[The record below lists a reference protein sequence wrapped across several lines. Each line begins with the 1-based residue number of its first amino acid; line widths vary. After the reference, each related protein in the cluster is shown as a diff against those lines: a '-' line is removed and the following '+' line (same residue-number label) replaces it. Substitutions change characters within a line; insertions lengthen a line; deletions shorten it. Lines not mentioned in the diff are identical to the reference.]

1 MSVIYGPQSSGGFN
15 PLGLLSTVLSFVPG
29 MQPFG
34 MALGAANS
42 LAKGKPMD
50 AVMSMGKMGNNNAP
64 NMSAG
69 QNANN
74 GLLGQFGQMEGT
86 PDMDWYKQRW
96 GWK

>member
-1 MSVIYGPQSSGGFN
+1 MSVIYGPQSGGGFN
-15 PLGLLSTVLSFVPG
+15 SLGLLSTVLSFVPG

-74 GLLGQFGQMEGT
+74 GLFGQMEGT

>member
-1 MSVIYGPQSSGGFN
+1 MSVIYGPQSGGGFN
-15 PLGLLSTVLSFVPG
+15 PLGLLGTVLSFVPG

-50 AVMSMGKMGNNNAP
+50 AVMSIGKMGNNNIP
-64 NMSAG
+64 NG
-69 QNANN
+69 NNNLN
-74 GLLGQFGQMEGT
+74 GLFWQMQGT

>member
-1 MSVIYGPQSSGGFN
+1 MSVIYGPQSGGGFN
-15 PLGLLSTVLSFVPG
+15 PLGLLGTVLSFVPG

-50 AVMSMGKMGNNNAP
+50 AVMSMGKMGNNNIP
-64 NMSAG
+64 NG
-69 QNANN
+69 NNNFN
-74 GLLGQFGQMEGT
+74 GLFGQIQGT

>member
-1 MSVIYGPQSSGGFN
+1 MSVIYGPQSGGGFN
-15 PLGLLSTVLSFVPG
+15 PLGLLGTVLSFVPG

-42 LAKGKPMD
+42 LVKGKPMD
-50 AVMSMGKMGNNNAP
+50 AVMSMGKMGNNNIP
-64 NMSAG
+64 NG
-69 QNANN
+69 NNNLN
-74 GLLGQFGQMEGT
+74 GLFGQMQGT

>member
-1 MSVIYGPQSSGGFN
+1 MSVIYAPNGGGFN

-50 AVMSMGKMGNNNAP
+50 AVMSIGKMGNNNAP

-69 QNANN
+69 QNAHN
-74 GLLGQFGQMEGT
+74 GLFGQMQGT
-86 PDMDWYKQRW
+86 PDMDWYKQQW

>member
-1 MSVIYGPQSSGGFN
+1 MSVIYAPNGGGFN
-15 PLGLLSTVLSFVPG
+15 PLGLLGTVLSFVPG

-34 MALGAANS
+34 MALGAADS

-50 AVMSMGKMGNNNAP
+50 AVMSIGKMGNNNTP

-69 QNANN
+69 QKVNE
-74 GLLGQFGQMEGT
+74 GLFRQMQEH
-86 PDMDWYKQRW
+86 DMDWYKQQW

>member
-1 MSVIYGPQSSGGFN
+1 MSVIYGPQSGGGFN
-15 PLGLLSTVLSFVPG
+15 PLGLLGTVLSFVPG

-50 AVMSMGKMGNNNAP
+50 AVMSMGKMGNNNIP
-64 NMSAG
+64 NG
-69 QNANN
+69 NNNLN
-74 GLLGQFGQMEGT
+74 GLFGQMQGT

>member
-1 MSVIYGPQSSGGFN
+1 MAVYYDKPSGGFN

-50 AVMSMGKMGNNNAP
+50 AVLSIGKMGNNNAP

-69 QNANN
+69 QNAHN
-74 GLLGQFGQMEGT
+74 GLFGQMEGT
-86 PDMDWYKQRW
+86 PDMDWYKQQW

>member
-1 MSVIYGPQSSGGFN
+1 MSVIYAPNGGGFN

-42 LAKGKPMD
+42 L
-50 AVMSMGKMGNNNAP
+50 GKMGNNNAP

-74 GLLGQFGQMEGT
+74 GLLGQFGQMQGT

>member
-1 MSVIYGPQSSGGFN
+1 MSVIYGPQSGGGFN
-15 PLGLLSTVLSFVPG
+15 PLGLLGTVLSFVPG

-42 LAKGKPMD
+42 LAKGKPID
-50 AVMSMGKMGNNNAP
+50 ALMSIGKMGNNNIP
-64 NMSAG
+64 NG
-69 QNANN
+69 NNNLN
-74 GLLGQFGQMEGT
+74 GLFGQIQGT

>member
-1 MSVIYGPQSSGGFN
+1 MSVIYGPQSGGGFN
-15 PLGLLSTVLSFVPG
+15 PLGLLGTVLSFVPG

-50 AVMSMGKMGNNNAP
+50 AVMSIGKMGNNNIP
-64 NMSAG
+64 NG
-69 QNANN
+69 NNNLN
-74 GLLGQFGQMEGT
+74 GLFGQMQGT